1 MHNQHLAKNII
12 ELYRKY
18 AREWVA
24 LRGEDLYEKV
34 WLDRMLALVPAQAQ
48 ILDLGCGSGKPI
60 AAYLLAQGCIVTG
73 VDSSEV
79 MLLMARQ
86 NFPDQTWIQADMR
99 QFRLAQK
106 FDAILAWDS
115 FFHLAQDDQRQM
127 FAQFARH
134 AQLGTVLMFSSGPAD
149 GEAIGELFGEPLY
162 HASLAPEEYRALLR
176 QNGFQVLEMVAEDP
190 ECTGHTVWLA
200 QMGESITDFL

>member
-1 MHNQHLAKNII
+1 MPNNHLSENII

-34 WLDRMLALVPAQAQ
+34 WLDRLLALVPAQAQ
-48 ILDLGCGSGKPI
+48 ILDIGCGSGKPI
-60 AAYLLAQGCIVTG
+60 AAYLLAQGYTVTG
-73 VDSSEV
+73 VDSSET

-86 NFPDQTWIQADMR
+86 NFPEQTWLQADMR
-99 QFRLAQK
+99 QFNLAQK

-115 FFHLAQDDQRQM
+115 FFHLTQDDQRHM

-134 AQLGTVLMFSSGPAD
+134 AKLGTVLMFTSGPEH

-162 HASLAPEEYRALLR
+162 HASLSSEEYRHLLA
-176 QNGFQVLEMVAEDP
+176 QYGFEVLKMVAEDP

-200 QMGESITDFL
+200 RKD

>member
-1 MHNQHLAKNII
+1 MPNNHLSKNII

-24 LRGEDLYEKV
+24 LRGEGSYEKV
-34 WLDRMLALVPAQAQ
+34 WLDRLLALVPAQAQ
-48 ILDLGCGSGKPI
+48 ILDIGCGSGKPI
-60 AAYLLAQGCIVTG
+60 AAYLLAQGYTVTG
-73 VDSSEV
+73 VDSSET

-86 NFPDQTWIQADMR
+86 NFPEQTWLQADIR
-99 QFRLAQK
+99 QFNLAQK

-115 FFHLAQDDQRQM
+115 FFHLTQDDQRHM

-134 AQLGTVLMFSSGPAD
+134 AKLGTVLMFTSGPEH

-162 HASLAPEEYRALLR
+162 HASLSSEEYRHLLA
-176 QNGFQVLEMVAEDP
+176 QYGFEVLKMVAEDP

-200 QMGESITDFL
+200 KKD

>member
-1 MHNQHLAKNII
+1 MPNNHLSENII

-34 WLDRMLALVPAQAQ
+34 WLDRLLALVPAQAQ
-48 ILDLGCGSGKPI
+48 ILDIGCGSGKPI
-60 AAYLLAQGCIVTG
+60 AAYLLAQGYTVTG
-73 VDSSEV
+73 VDSSET

-86 NFPDQTWIQADMR
+86 NFPEQTWLQADMR
-99 QFRLAQK
+99 QFNLAQK

-115 FFHLAQDDQRQM
+115 FFHLTQDDQRHM

-134 AQLGTVLMFSSGPAD
+134 AKLGTVLMFTSGPEH

-162 HASLAPEEYRALLR
+162 HASLSSEEYRHLLA
-176 QNGFQVLEMVAEDP
+176 QYGFEVLKMVAEDP

-200 QMGESITDFL
+200 KKD

>member
-1 MHNQHLAKNII
+1 MPNNHLSENII

-34 WLDRMLALVPAQAQ
+34 WLDRLLALVPAQAQ
-48 ILDLGCGSGKPI
+48 ILDIGCGSGKPI
-60 AAYLLAQGCIVTG
+60 AAYLLAQGYTVTG
-73 VDSSEV
+73 VDSSET

-86 NFPDQTWIQADMR
+86 NFPEQTWLQADMQ
-99 QFRLAQK
+99 QFNLAQK

-115 FFHLAQDDQRQM
+115 FFHLTQDDQRHM

-134 AQLGTVLMFSSGPAD
+134 AKLGTVLMFTSGPAH

-162 HASLAPEEYRALLR
+162 HASLAPEEYRHLLA
-176 QNGFQVLEMVAEDP
+176 QYGFEVLNMVVEDP
-190 ECTGHTVWLA
+190 ECTGHTVWLT
-200 QMGESITDFL
+200 QKGSQ

>member
-1 MHNQHLAKNII
+1 MMHNQHLAKHII

-48 ILDLGCGSGKPI
+48 ILDIGCGSGKPI
-60 AAYLLAQGCIVTG
+60 AAYLLAQGCTVTG
-73 VDSSEV
+73 VDSSEA
-79 MLLMARQ
+79 MLLMAQQ

-99 QFRLAQK
+99 QFHLAQK

-115 FFHLAQDDQRQM
+115 FFHLTQDDQRQM
-127 FAQFARH
+127 FARFAQH
-134 AQLGTVLMFSSGPAD
+134 AQLGTVLMFSSGPAH
-149 GEAIGELFGEPLY
+149 GEAIGEFFGEHLY
-162 HASLAPEEYRALLR
+162 HASLTQEEYRDLLTKS
-176 QNGFQVLEMVAEDP
+176 GFQVLKMVAEDP

-200 QMGESITDFL
+200 QMVNPH

>member
-1 MHNQHLAKNII
+1 MNNQHLAKNII

-60 AAYLLAQGCIVTG
+60 AAYLLAQGYTVTG
-73 VDSSEV
+73 VDSSET

-86 NFPDQTWIQADMR
+86 NFPEQTWLQADMR
-99 QFRLAQK
+99 QFNLAQK

-115 FFHLAQDDQRQM
+115 FFHLTQDDQRHM

-134 AQLGTVLMFSSGPAD
+134 AKLGTVLMFTSGPAH

-162 HASLAPEEYRALLR
+162 HASLAPEEYRHLLA
-176 QNGFQVLEMVAEDP
+176 QYGFEVLNMVVEDP
-190 ECTGHTVWLA
+190 ECTEHTVWLA
-200 QMGESITDFL
+200 QRGSK